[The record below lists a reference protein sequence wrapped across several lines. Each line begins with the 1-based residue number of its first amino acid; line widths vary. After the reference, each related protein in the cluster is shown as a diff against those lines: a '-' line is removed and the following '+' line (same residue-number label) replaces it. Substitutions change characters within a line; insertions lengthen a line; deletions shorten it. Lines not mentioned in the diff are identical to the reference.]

1 MSEPKENGNDQVTTE
16 WMTVNITQ
24 FEVRSWFEFLNN
36 FGISEDNY
44 FEFVAMWKD
53 YGMKGNELI

>member
-1 MSEPKENGNDQVTTE
+1 MSEPKENGNEPVTTE

-24 FEVRSWFEFLNN
+24 FEDRSWFEFLNN

-44 FEFVAMWKD
+44 FEFVTMWKE